1 MAFHFEV
8 QVLMKGNSQLNL
20 TFAQL
25 GSMRPSLDPSARL
38 ARQPTKV
45 FLVATNWYVMSLWG
59 QNANERQKKYMR
71 MQVRKDKTA
80 QRTDVPLVAL
90 WLNRPSKEWQL
101 WGFCETR
108 SYLSTI
114 IAPIKCLSWQY
125 KIIFAFTQ
133 NTFVSIPVTLYWQL
147 NGICHKFSEWLNRA

>member
-1 MAFHFEV
+1 MTQHIHFALTQKTNKQTNVAFHFELE
-8 QVLMKGNSQLNL
+8 VLMKGNSQLNL

-80 QRTDVPLVAL
+80 QQTDVPLVAL
-90 WLNRPSKEWQL
+90 WLNRPSKAWQFRC
-101 WGFCETR
+101 FCETKC
-108 SYLSTI
+108 YVSTK
-114 IAPIKCLSWQY
+114 IAPIKWLSWQY
-125 KIIFAFTQ
+125 KIIFAFSQ
-133 NTFVSIPVTLYWQL
+133 NTFCELFQ
-147 NGICHKFSEWLNRA
+147 